1 MALRPNESGYYVAI
15 FTCWWLSILFDIIFA
30 FLANGWCAAFAVTF
44 QKNALVFESLWEFYS
59 GKKCMRHKTAFE
71 YEFGGRNSASKSSIS
86 ANHTYLLCWNSDRQY
101 VHLTMGNDPRHSYK
115 WIKIHNFLFFGTN
128 KMCLM
133 KILRFLSNSF
143 LNEVILSLLRLLI
156 VRFCYRS

>member
-1 MALRPNESGYYVAI
+1 MALRPNEGGYYVAI
-15 FTCWWLSILFDIIFA
+15 FTCWRLSILFDIIFA

-44 QKNALVFESLWEFYS
+44 KKDALVFESLWAFFFGKTEFL
-59 GKKCMRHKTAFE
+59 RQKTAFE

-115 WIKIHNFLFFGTN
+115 WIKIHIFF
-128 KMCLM
+128 
-133 KILRFLSNSF
+133 IYWY
-143 LNEVILSLLRLLI
+143 E
-156 VRFCYRS
+156 